1 MRCVSGM
8 ILHTSMGWSVLS
20 EVHNSIQHVHPL
32 ETELDV
38 ILLSQSNLRL
48 HYGDRKRNAVQGNKE
63 SRETHLH
70 AARQNR
76 KVYVTECGTHSYH

>member
-1 MRCVSGM
+1 M
-8 ILHTSMGWSVLS
+8 ILHTSMGWSALS

-32 ETELDV
+32 ETKLVV

-48 HYGDRKRNAVQGNKE
+48 HYDDRKRKAVQGNKE

-70 AARQNR
+70 AVRQSR
-76 KVYVTECGTHSYH
+76 KVYATERGTHSYH